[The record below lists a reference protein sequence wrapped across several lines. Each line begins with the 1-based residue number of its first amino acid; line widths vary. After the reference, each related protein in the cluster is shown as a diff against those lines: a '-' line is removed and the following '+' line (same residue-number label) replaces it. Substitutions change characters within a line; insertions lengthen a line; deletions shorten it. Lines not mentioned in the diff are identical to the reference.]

1 MELAE
6 ARAIV
11 RNIASS
17 AMLTVEVDMSSMSGA
32 QIRAVYKAASVAAV
46 AGIAADQG
54 NDPVLRA
61 VARAY
66 LDGTL

>member
-1 MELAE
+1 MELVE

-11 RNIASS
+11 LNIAAT
-17 AMLTVEVDMSSMSGA
+17 AMPDAEVNLQTMTGAEIRTAFRVASGK
-32 QIRAVYKAASVAAV
+32 AVQAV
-46 AGIAADQG
+46 ADDVTLCGE
-54 NDPVLRA
+54 LRM

>member
-1 MELAE
+1 MELFE

-11 RNIASS
+11 LNIAAT
-17 AMLTVEVDMSSMSGA
+17 AMPDVEVNLSTMTGA
-32 QIRAVYKAASVAAV
+32 EIRAAFRAATQAAV

>member
-1 MELAE
+1 MELVDAK
-6 ARAIV
+6 AIV
-11 RNIASS
+11 LNIASS

-46 AGIAADQG
+46 AAIAADTG
-54 NDPVLRA
+54 LDPVMRA